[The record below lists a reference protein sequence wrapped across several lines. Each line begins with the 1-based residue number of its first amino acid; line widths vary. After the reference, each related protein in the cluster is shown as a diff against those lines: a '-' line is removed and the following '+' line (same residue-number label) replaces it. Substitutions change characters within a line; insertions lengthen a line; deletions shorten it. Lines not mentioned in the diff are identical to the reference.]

1 MTETT
6 TQVERVAR
14 AIYEEDDPWHKVWPW
29 PDLNENQ
36 GSPDQYRRIAT
47 AAIKAM
53 GDAEPVGLLAALG
66 TIMARMEALEDEA
79 SDALATELSVQ
90 AAGFMRGQKSTAKSL
105 RSHLHDMTRQS
116 LAHAAPQPH
125 TAPIPHEQGRDE
137 VERLREAVRKTEYKY
152 FGDYEMTDD
161 QREAVDIL
169 VSHAEAT
176 IAKADALSPP
186 LS

>member
-14 AIYEEDDPWHKVWPW
+14 AMAPTAWLPFDPVAH
-29 PDLNENQ
+29 
-36 GSPDQYRRIAT
+36 GSPVNRAAAQQMWLGVAAT
-47 AAIKAM
+47 AIKAM
-53 GDAEPVGLLAALG
+53 SDAEPVGLLAALG

-116 LAHAAPQPH
+116 LVHAAPQTH
-125 TAPIPHEQGRDE
+125 TAPIPHEAEPQGRDE
-137 VERLREAVRKTEYKY
+137 VGLPPIWERGAGTWHP
-152 FGDYEMTDD
+152 GD
-161 QREAVDIL
+161 
-169 VSHAEAT
+169 
-176 IAKADALSPP
+176 DA
-186 LS
+186 